1 MLVIGLTGG
10 IGCGKSA
17 VTDLFSSLG
26 VPVIDADIAARE
38 VVAKGE
44 PALDSLCQ
52 LFGSAIL
59 NTDGSLNR
67 RQLRDIIF
75 SDPEARQQV
84 ETVLHPRIRESMDA
98 RLAQLTTPYAI
109 TSIPLLLENGLER
122 TVNRVLVVD
131 CSPEEQIRRVRERDR
146 VDTDGVEKIIASQIS
161 REKRLAA
168 ADDVIVNSGSLEELK
183 TVVDRLD
190 AKYIQLSQERL

>member
-26 VPVIDADIAARE
+26 VPVIDADVAARE

-59 NTDGSLNR
+59 KTDGSLNR

-75 SDPEARQQV
+75 SDSEARQQV
-84 ETVLHPRIRESMDA
+84 EAILHPRIRERMDA

-109 TSIPLLLENGLER
+109 ASIPLLLENGLER

-131 CSPEEQIRRVRERDR
+131 CSPEEQIRRVSKRDR
-146 VDTDGVEKIIASQIS
+146 VETDAVEKIIASQIG

-168 ADDVIVNSGSLEELK
+168 ADDVIVNSGSLNDLK
-183 TVVDRLD
+183 TVVNSLD
-190 AKYIQLSQERL
+190 AKYIQLSQEHL